1 MPPFSSPLTHLCSLL
16 CLRFRFLAFWLLFC
30 LSLFPP
36 CCSWTLH
43 TSRHPLLPPSI
54 YSDTNNHGISRLLCF
69 SLRSWLL
76 DFGIGRVYVLLKNF
90 FLTRAHTYI
99 HTAHTICNFFTR
111 TQSNHTTIISFTLS
125 CLFSLSYF
133 FSVSCTAINMY
144 HQSIRQIAPRLLIF
158 FPI

>member
-30 LSLFPP
+30 LSLFPS

-43 TSRHPLLPPSI
+43 TSRHPLLPPST

-90 FLTRAHTYI
+90 YLTRAHTYI
-99 HTAHTICNFFTR
+99 HTEHTICNFFYTHAIKPYHD
-111 TQSNHTTIISFTLS
+111 TFFCVVLLVFFVLFFFGLLYGNQYVSSVYQTNCTTTSN
-125 CLFSLSYF
+125 
-133 FSVSCTAINMY
+133 
-144 HQSIRQIAPRLLIF
+144 F